1 MKRIGPMAYQ
11 LELPPTTTIHPIF
24 HVSQLK
30 QLGNTVTSQQLP
42 PQLKAALEW
51 VVELARILGV
61 CQAATGL

>member
-11 LELPPTTTIHPIF
+11 LELPPTMMIHPIF

-42 PQLKAALEW
+42 PQLKATLEW
-51 VVELARILGV
+51 VIEPARILGV